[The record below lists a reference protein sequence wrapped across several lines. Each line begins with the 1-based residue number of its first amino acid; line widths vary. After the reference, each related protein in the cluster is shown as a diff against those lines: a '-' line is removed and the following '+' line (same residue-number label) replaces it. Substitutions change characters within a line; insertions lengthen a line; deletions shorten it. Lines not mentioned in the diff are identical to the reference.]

1 MLEIDNARVVLQNSL
16 SKKENSK
23 PMFIKIIAT
32 KYFSTDA
39 SIDDCTLAKTIF
51 RYFKYNFD
59 DIFLILNQH
68 DFAGRYLIFKIIKAL
83 KTIEIIQIIKAI

>member
-1 MLEIDNARVVLQNSL
+1 MEFLDMLEIDNARVVLQNSL

-59 DIFLILNQH
+59 DIFLILNNNILYNIKVSKVW
-68 DFAGRYLIFKIIKAL
+68 FLIVFG
-83 KTIEIIQIIKAI
+83 